1 MYIGNFYFKREMWEA
16 AKGRFTKVVN
26 VYSDTPSVKEAT
38 SRLKAIDT
46 KPPEAPA
53 EKTE

>member
-16 AKGRFTKVVN
+16 AKGRYSKVLN
-26 VYSDTPSVKEAT
+26 TYSDTPSVEDAK
-38 SRLKAIDT
+38 SRLKDIET
-46 KPPEAPA
+46 KPPE